1 MFLASL
7 ELDDTPRIAARMIE
21 NFQTCNMSIAFEM
34 KKLLLYDWLRRNLMV
49 VIIITNK
56 ELQLKYIAA
65 KWIEQ
70 VWKQQN

>member
-34 KKLLLYDWLRRNLMV
+34 KKLLVVEGLGMGIDLGRSTEQRKESKGSSVNLYG
-49 VIIITNK
+49 
-56 ELQLKYIAA
+56 
-65 KWIEQ
+65 
-70 VWKQQN
+70 